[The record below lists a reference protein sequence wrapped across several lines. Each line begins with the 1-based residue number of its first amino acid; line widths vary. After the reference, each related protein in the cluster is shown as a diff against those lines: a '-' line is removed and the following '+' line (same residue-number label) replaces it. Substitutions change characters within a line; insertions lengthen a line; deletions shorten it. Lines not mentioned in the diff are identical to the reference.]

1 MKQGSPE
8 WIAHRKNF
16 IGASDAP
23 VIMGVS
29 PWRTRY
35 QLWQEKLGL
44 SIGQKE
50 NHAMSYG
57 KKMEPIARKVYEDY
71 TGNVV
76 SIEEEHTLV
85 YHPEKKFMMAS
96 LDGFVLDKSIPL
108 EIKIANAE
116 DHFLAKN
123 GQVPAKYYPQVQH
136 QLACV
141 NLDLLHYFS
150 YRDGDVALFEVRRD
164 DAYINKLYFKE
175 AEFWDLVLNLEAPEL
190 TDRDYI
196 ENKDPEWS
204 KLAQEWIYL
213 TNCLSALEEKQS
225 NCKDALIIKSNGQN
239 IKGDGIRL
247 TKIKRKGSVD
257 YKKIPELLKVDL
269 EKYRKPPTEAWR
281 IMTADGMTS
290 TVGLK
295 NTIYFTV

>member
-8 WIAHRKNF
+8 WIAHRRNF
-16 IGASDAP
+16 IGSSDAP

-35 QLWQEKLGL
+35 QVWQEKLGL

-57 KKMEPIARKVYEDY
+57 KKMEPIARKVYENY

-76 SIEEEHTLV
+76 SIDEEHTLA
-85 YHPEKKFMMAS
+85 YHLEKKFMMAS
-96 LDGFVLDKSIPL
+96 LDGFVMNKFIPL
-108 EIKIANAE
+108 EIKTANAE

-150 YRDGDVALFEVRRD
+150 YRDGDFSLVEVGRD
-164 DAYINKLYFKE
+164 NAYINKLYFKE

-190 TDRDYI
+190 TDRDCI

-257 YKKIPELLKVDL
+257 YRKIPELMKVDL

-281 IMTADGMTS
+281 IMTADGTTS
-290 TVGLK
+290 TVNLK
-295 NTIYFTV
+295 NTIYFSV